1 MVTILG
7 RPLLALNVIVCAKQ
21 VMDPETPVSAFKI
34 DPDAKR
40 VAHAAGVP
48 PVVNGFDE
56 NAVEAA
62 LRLKDDSGATITVIS
77 VGNGFVMDVMK
88 KPLSMGADRLV
99 LVEDDQVAGLDSA
112 ATAYVLS
119 ETIKKIEDYDLILCG
134 RQASDW
140 DNSQVP
146 LGIAEILGLPCV
158 TVAQKV
164 EAHGDGVVVHRSR
177 DDGYEVVEAG
187 MPAVV
192 TVSNELGEPRYPNL
206 RGIMAASRK
215 APTVW
220 TAEDLDLDIGRLA
233 PSLELIDLFVPVS
246 DRRCEFVEGEDEA
259 DAGRK
264 LALRLREE
272 KLL

>member
-1 MVTILG
+1 MADL
-7 RPLLALNVIVCAKQ
+7 
-21 VMDPETPVSAFKI
+21 
-34 DPDAKR
+34 DA
-40 VAHAAGVP
+40 
-48 PVVNGFDE
+48 
-56 NAVEAA
+56 
-62 LRLKDDSGATITVIS
+62 
-77 VGNGFVMDVMK
+77 
-88 KPLSMGADRLV
+88 
-99 LVEDDQVAGLDSA
+99 A

-119 ETIKKIEDYDLILCG
+119 EAIKKVAEYDLVLCG

-158 TVAQKV
+158 TVARRV
-164 EAHGDGVVVHRSR
+164 EARDGGVVVQRVL

-206 RGIMAASRK
+206 RGIMTASRK
-215 APTVW
+215 SPTVW
-220 TAEDLDLDIGRLA
+220 TADDLNLDVARLA
-233 PSLELIDLFVPVS
+233 PSLELMDLFVPVS
-246 DRRCEFVEGEDEA
+246 DRRCEFVEGEDGA
-259 DAGRK
+259 DAGRR